1 MLAYRQAL
9 QNMGAKMDKKKTLI
23 IDDEKDFLR
32 ITAMQLKAKDYDTVA
47 ATDAVTAVS
56 VAQEEKPDL
65 ILLDIGLPAGDGFT
79 VMERLVC
86 LERTVLTPV
95 IVITGK
101 DPSTF
106 QEQALKA
113 GAVAFIQKPIDIDE
127 LVAAI
132 RNILGEPKESI
143 AQNV

>member
-1 MLAYRQAL
+1 
-9 QNMGAKMDKKKTLI
+9 MDRKKILI

-32 ITAMQLKAKDYDTVA
+32 ILAMQLRAKGYDTVA
-47 ATDAVTAVS
+47 ATDAVTAIS

-79 VMERLVC
+79 VMERLAYVD
-86 LERTVLTPV
+86 RTVLIPV

-101 DPSTF
+101 DASTF

-113 GAVAFIQKPIDIDE
+113 GAVAFLQKPIDIDK
-127 LVAAI
+127 LIAAI
-132 RNILGEPKESI
+132 LNILGEPKESA

>member
-1 MLAYRQAL
+1 
-9 QNMGAKMDKKKTLI
+9 MGAKVDKKKILI

-32 ITAMQLKAKDYDTVA
+32 ITAMQLKARGYDIVA
-47 ATDAVTAVS
+47 ATDAVTAIS

-79 VMERLVC
+79 VMERLAC
-86 LERTVLTPV
+86 LDRTVLTPV
-95 IVITGK
+95 IVITGR
-101 DPSTF
+101 DTSTF
-106 QEQALKA
+106 QEQAIKA
-113 GAVAFIQKPIDIDE
+113 GAMAFLRKPIDIDE

-132 RNILGEPKESI
+132 RNTLGEPKESI

>member
-1 MLAYRQAL
+1 
-9 QNMGAKMDKKKTLI
+9 MDKKKILI
-23 IDDEKDFLR
+23 VDDEKDFLR
-32 ITAMQLKAKDYDTVA
+32 ILAMQLKAKGYDTVA
-47 ATDAVTAVS
+47 ATDAVTAIS

-79 VMERLVC
+79 VMERLAYFD
-86 LERTVLTPV
+86 RTVLTPV

-101 DPSTF
+101 DTSTF

-113 GAVAFIQKPIDIDE
+113 GAVAFLQKPIDIDK

-132 RNILGEPKESI
+132 RNILGEPKESVVR
-143 AQNV
+143 NV

>member
-1 MLAYRQAL
+1 
-9 QNMGAKMDKKKTLI
+9 MGAKVDKKKILI

-32 ITAMQLKAKDYDTVA
+32 ITAMQLKARGYDIVA
-47 ATDAVTAVS
+47 ATDAVTAIS

-79 VMERLVC
+79 VMERLAC
-86 LERTVLTPV
+86 LDRTVLTPV
-95 IVITGK
+95 IVITGR
-101 DPSTF
+101 DTSTF
-106 QEQALKA
+106 QEQAIKA
-113 GAVAFIQKPIDIDE
+113 GAMAFLRKPIDIDE

-132 RNILGEPKESI
+132 QNTLGEPKESI

>member
-1 MLAYRQAL
+1 
-9 QNMGAKMDKKKTLI
+9 MGAKMDKKKILI

-32 ITAMQLKAKDYDTVA
+32 ITAMQLKAKGYNTVA
-47 ATDAVTAVS
+47 ATDAVTAIS

-65 ILLDIGLPAGDGFT
+65 ILLDIGLPAGNGFT
-79 VMERLVC
+79 VMERLAC
-86 LERTVLTPV
+86 FDRTVLTPV
-95 IVITGK
+95 IVVTGK
-101 DPSTF
+101 DTSTF
-106 QEQALKA
+106 QEEALKA
-113 GAVAFIQKPIDIDE
+113 GAVVFLQKPIDIDE

>member
-1 MLAYRQAL
+1 
-9 QNMGAKMDKKKTLI
+9 MGAKMDKKKILI

-32 ITAMQLKAKDYDTVA
+32 ITAMQLKARGYGIVA
-47 ATDAVTAVS
+47 ATDAVTAIS

-79 VMERLVC
+79 VMERLAC
-86 LERTVLTPV
+86 LDRTVLTPV
-95 IVITGK
+95 IVITGR
-101 DPSTF
+101 DTSTF

-113 GAVAFIQKPIDIDE
+113 GAMAFLRKPIDIDG

-132 RNILGEPKESI
+132 RNTLGEPKESI

>member
-1 MLAYRQAL
+1 
-9 QNMGAKMDKKKTLI
+9 MGAKMDKKKILI

-32 ITAMQLKAKDYDTVA
+32 ITAMQLKARGYDIVA
-47 ATDAVTAVS
+47 ATDAVTAIS

-79 VMERLVC
+79 VMERLAC
-86 LERTVLTPV
+86 LDRTVLTPV
-95 IVITGK
+95 IVITGR
-101 DPSTF
+101 DTSTF

-113 GAVAFIQKPIDIDE
+113 GAMAFLRKPIDIDG

-132 RNILGEPKESI
+132 RNTLGEPKESI